1 MSSYTLFED
10 KQVFVIWDWVWVDG
24 AEDEDDNSSAASL
37 PQDDQH
43 NTDESG
49 SEEISD
55 SEDLVPSITHTVIFK
70 CIGATK
76 EHRYQELLA
85 LAKQKKSTGETVPV
99 KLEKEPSNPIDSHAI
114 AFMCKADKQWERIG
128 YVVKEALPDVHKAID
143 DDKIIKVFFD
153 WIRYIV
159 YFKPPGLYAGI
170 AITKNGS
177 WSKTVTQSS
186 CARN

>member
-70 CIGATK
+70 CTGATK

-114 AFMCKADKQWERIG
+114 ALCVKQTNSGR
-128 YVVKEALPDVHKAID
+128 
-143 DDKIIKVFFD
+143 
-153 WIRYIV
+153 
-159 YFKPPGLYAGI
+159 GLGM
-170 AITKNGS
+170 
-177 WSKTVTQSS
+177 
-186 CARN
+186 